1 MIFFLLDMASAKG
14 HPIKVDINTLKVKRE
29 KFPHIYVEVD
39 ITKSVAKKSKKYMV
53 AMATLTKIVT

>member
-1 MIFFLLDMASAKG
+1 MASAKG